1 MTLEFVGSRI
11 SLNEGDASLGAGLVW
26 QFLVELLACIGT
38 QVRSLIWR
46 IDGFGRA
53 ASFNIMAYGLS
64 RLDLSEFSRK
74 ALDLDF
80 KLHVLSLC

>member
-1 MTLEFVGSRI
+1 MSSEFVGSRI

-38 QVRSLIWR
+38 QARSLIWR
-46 IDGFGRA
+46 IEWFGRA
-53 ASFNIMAYGLS
+53 ASFNIIMAYGLS

-74 ALDLDF
+74 ALDLD
-80 KLHVLSLC
+80 